1 MNTFDEIDSMPGAEK
16 ILPHYTYREYEKWTD
31 QWELIDGIPYAMSPL
46 PVAKHQRIATRLTA
60 QFFNQ
65 LENCQTCSVY
75 QPLDYR
81 VSDDTIL
88 QPDML
93 VVCNE
98 IIKNYLDFP
107 PALVVEI
114 LSPSTALKDRHT
126 KYSIYEAQGIQYYVI
141 VAPEPEEVEV
151 YSLENGVYE
160 LKGKSHNLQYNFEFK
175 GCLAQINFEKI
186 W

>member
-1 MNTFDEIDSMPGAEK
+1 MAGTAR
-16 ILPHYTYREYEKWTD
+16 ILPHYTYVDYEHWSD
-31 QWELIDGIPYAMSPL
+31 QWELIEGIPHAMSPL
-46 PVAKHQRIATRLTA
+46 PIPKHQRIATRLTS

-65 LENCQTCSVY
+65 LENCLGCAVY

-81 VSDDTIL
+81 IADDTIL

-93 VVCNE
+93 VVCGE
-98 IIKNYLDFP
+98 IVKNYLDFS

-126 KYSIYEAQGIQYYVI
+126 KYAIYQSEKIPYYLI
-141 VAPEPEEVEV
+141 ISPDTEEVEV
-151 YSLENGVYE
+151 FQLENGEYK
-160 LKGKSHNLQYNFEFK
+160 LKNKSHSFEHQFDF
-175 GCLAQINFEKI
+175 GTCSATIDFNKI